1 MKDTLG
7 TNALYTTNHFAEV
20 ILPIA
25 IPKPYSYWVPEELL
39 DQVVPGKRVE
49 VQFGR
54 RKLYA
59 GIVLR
64 VGPVDEIPYRA
75 KPILSVLDEAP
86 IVTDIHLQ
94 FWQWIADYYLC
105 TIGEVMHAALPAS
118 LKLTS
123 ETTILL
129 HPDFE
134 DHFEDLDDQEYLIAE
149 ALTIRHE
156 LSLEDVQG
164 ILQIKTIYPI
174 INRLLV
180 KGVLLIKEELQ
191 DGYKPKTVDII
202 QLADAFVTDTNAAFE
217 LTARAPKQTETLLH
231 FYQLFR
237 EKGRVTR
244 EDFHQ
249 HPEMQANLIPALVK
263 KGILE
268 IVPEEVSRL
277 KRNESPQNELP
288 ALTGQQIEALD
299 AIHAH
304 WEYHYPILLY
314 GITGSGKTRVYIE
327 LAREMLASGKQ
338 ILYLLPEI
346 ALTTQVIERLR
357 RIFGNQIIVSHSKL
371 SSAERVEVWKAVLS
385 GQGMVVGARSALFL
399 PFNNL
404 GLIVVDEEHD
414 SSFKQADP
422 APRYNARDAALV
434 LSRMQR
440 AKIILGSATP
450 SFESYYNAQKDK
462 YKLVHMPERVGDA
475 VLPVTEVVDLKAFQR
490 KRQMK
495 HEFSPP
501 LLAAIESTIQKG
513 KQVILFQNRRGFSP
527 YLHCKICDFHAQCV
541 HCDVS
546 LTYHKYFNKLV
557 CHYCSY
563 QTDIPKY
570 CPDCGS
576 DQLELKGFG
585 TEKIEENLRILMP
598 ALRIGR
604 MDLDTV
610 KTVKAQ
616 EKILQD
622 LELKRLDVVIGTQMV
637 TKGLD
642 FPGIG
647 LVAILQVDQMLHYPD
662 YRANER
668 AYQLITQ
675 VSGRAGRKDSQG
687 QVILQTYQPEHPVIQ
702 DVLKNHY
709 QSFYAYEMLER
720 KKFGYPPYTR
730 QVLLVLKHKT
740 AKTVFEG
747 GKWLT
752 RRLREKLPERVKG
765 PSEPTVARVR
775 NQYVRHVLITLDKRL
790 EHLQQVKDFIENS
803 ISDLKAEEG
812 FSTIRVNVDVDPY

>member
-1 MKDTLG
+1 MKEPL
-7 TNALYTTNHFAEV
+7 TNNPLYTTNNFAEV

-25 IPKPYSYWVPEELL
+25 IPKPYTYWIPEELEQ
-39 DQVVPGKRVE
+39 DIQIGKRVE

-59 GIVLR
+59 GIVIR
-64 VGPVDEIPYRA
+64 TGPVDEIPYKA
-75 KPILSVLDEAP
+75 KPILSILDDEP
-86 IVTDIHLQ
+86 IVSDIHLQ

-123 ETTILL
+123 ETRILL
-129 HPDFE
+129 HEQFE

-156 LSLEDVQG
+156 LSLEDVSG
-164 ILQIKTIYPI
+164 ILQIKTIYPV
-174 INRLLV
+174 INRMLN
-180 KGVLLIKEELQ
+180 KGILFIEEELQ
-191 DGYKPKTVDII
+191 DSYRPKTIDII
-202 QLADAFVTDTNAAFE
+202 QLTDAYLDNTNAAFE
-217 LTARAPKQTETLLH
+217 LTSRAPKQTETLLH
-231 FYQLFR
+231 FYQLHR
-237 EKGRVTR
+237 EKGKVTR
-244 EDFHQ
+244 DDFHQ
-249 HPEMQANLIPALVK
+249 HPDMQANLIPALVK

-268 IVPEEVSRL
+268 VVPEEVSRL
-277 KRNESPQNELP
+277 KRQSSESATLPELTTQQRS
-288 ALTGQQIEALD
+288 ALAEIRT
-299 AIHAH
+299 H
-304 WEYHYPILLY
+304 WREHYPILLH
-314 GITGSGKTRVYIE
+314 GITGSGKTRVYVE
-327 LAREMLASGKQ
+327 LAQEVMAGGRQ
-338 ILYLLPEI
+338 VLYLLPEI

-357 RIFGNQIIVSHSKL
+357 QIFGDKIIVSHSKL
-371 SSAERVEVWKAVLS
+371 SNAERVEVWKAVRS
-385 GQGMVVGARSALFL
+385 GQGMVVGARSAMFL
-399 PFNNL
+399 PFINL
-404 GLIVVDEEHD
+404 GLVVVDEEHD
-414 SSFKQADP
+414 ASYKQVDP

-434 LSRMQR
+434 LARMLR
-440 AKIILGSATP
+440 AQIILGSATP
-450 SFESYYNAQKDK
+450 SFESYYNTQRGK
-462 YKLVHMPERVGDA
+462 YKLVSMPLRIGDA
-475 VLPVTEVVDLKAFQR
+475 VLPVTEVVDLKAYQR

-501 LLAAIESTIQKG
+501 LIEAIEATVQRNR
-513 KQVILFQNRRGFSP
+513 QVILFQNRRGFSP
-527 YLHCKICDFHAQCV
+527 YLHCKVCDYHAQCV

-546 LTYHKYFNKLV
+546 LTYHKFFNKLV

-563 QTDIPKY
+563 QTDVPRY

-585 TEKIEENLRILMP
+585 TEKIEENLKILLP
-598 ALRIGR
+598 NLRIGR
-604 MDLDTV
+604 MDLDMV

-622 LELKRLDVVIGTQMV
+622 LEHKRLDVVIGTQMV

-675 VSGRAGRKDSQG
+675 VSGRAGRKDNQG
-687 QVILQTYQPEHPVIQ
+687 LVILQTYQPDHPVIR

-709 QSFYAYEMLER
+709 QSFFAYEMLER

-740 AKTVFEG
+740 AKTVHEA

-752 RRLREKLPERVKG
+752 RRLRDKLPERVKG
-765 PSEPTVARVR
+765 PSEPTIARIR
-775 NQYVRHVLITLDKRL
+775 NQYVRHILITLDKRL
-790 EHLQQVKDFIENS
+790 EHLQQVKDFIEHS
-803 ISDLKAEEG
+803 ISDLKVEEG
-812 FSTIRVNVDVDPY
+812 FSTVRVNVDVDPY

>member
-1 MKDTLG
+1 MGAVPRTRSRHLGRTWAGWLVAPVALLGLGVTSAPAPPVQIHVVVDGTPVVIGQPATVGRALRAAGVRPRDGHLHTAVSGSTLAAAVDPAVLTRNGAPADLDTRVHEG
-7 TNALYTTNHFAEV
+7 DV
-20 ILPIA
+20 VG
-25 IPKPYSYWVPEELL
+25 SRDGRDWVEATVARTEA
-39 DQVVPGKRVE
+39 VPATG
-49 VQFGR
+49 
-54 RKLYA
+54 
-59 GIVLR
+59 
-64 VGPVDEIPYRA
+64 
-75 KPILSVLDEAP
+75 
-86 IVTDIHLQ
+86 
-94 FWQWIADYYLC
+94 
-105 TIGEVMHAALPAS
+105 LPAI
-118 LKLTS
+118 
-123 ETTILL
+123 ETFAWR
-129 HPDFE
+129 P
-134 DHFEDLDDQEYLIAE
+134 
-149 ALTIRHE
+149 
-156 LSLEDVQG
+156 G
-164 ILQIKTIYPI
+164 
-174 INRLLV
+174 
-180 KGVLLIKEELQ
+180 
-191 DGYKPKTVDII
+191 
-202 QLADAFVTDTNAAFE
+202 AAGS
-217 LTARAPKQTETLLH
+217 R
-231 FYQLFR
+231 
-237 EKGRVTR
+237 RV
-244 EDFHQ
+244 
-249 HPEMQANLIPALVK
+249 
-263 KGILE
+263 
-268 IVPEEVSRL
+268 
-277 KRNESPQNELP
+277 
-288 ALTGQQIEALD
+288 
-299 AIHAH
+299 
-304 WEYHYPILLY
+304 
-314 GITGSGKTRVYIE
+314 
-327 LAREMLASGKQ
+327 
-338 ILYLLPEI
+338 
-346 ALTTQVIERLR
+346 
-357 RIFGNQIIVSHSKL
+357 
-371 SSAERVEVWKAVLS
+371 
-385 GQGMVVGARSALFL
+385 VVGARSALFL

-585 TEKIEENLRILMP
+585 TEKIEENLKILMP